1 MQLQADV
8 SGLPVRVSATANLS
22 ALGAA
27 HLAGLQV
34 GWWAWADLENELG
47 ADPAGPGFEP
57 RTDDVER
64 AERRATWKAEVAR
77 ARGLGQ
83 PERADEKAT

>member
-27 HLAGLQV
+27 HLAGLRI
-34 GWWAWADLENELG
+34 GWWTWSELENELG
-47 ADPAGPGFEP
+47 TAPQSPAFKPSIN
-57 RTDDVER
+57 D
-64 AERRATWKAEVAR
+64 AERDLLRSTWKTEVAR
-77 ARGLGQ
+77 ARGIGQ
-83 PERADEKAT
+83 HTRADEKAT